1 MEGMSRQAPGSDGN
15 VGAEQTRGRQSI
27 APDVE
32 TEPDTRTKTPHP
44 HRQADLEEHKN
55 DGMNEGESIF
65 VCLDDTHAG
74 QVKSVGPRCASD
86 TPQSNMKTNRTP
98 AVPRASRHAADGFGL
113 TINELRCYKSAAPP
127 YGAQARVEWRHIFRG
142 QTLVVI
148 TASIPVK
155 GKISSRLVEWLQVCC
170 GYKLHFLYQ
179 VAVTFF
185 LQVTHL
191 IVNILV

>member
-15 VGAEQTRGRQSI
+15 VGAEQTQGKQSI

-32 TEPDTRTKTPHP
+32 TEPDIRTQTPHP
-44 HRQADLEEHKN
+44 HRQADLEEYNN

-74 QVKSVGPRCASD
+74 EKKSVGPRCASD
-86 TPQSNMKTNRTP
+86 TLQSNMKTNRTP

-113 TINELRCYKSAAPP
+113 TINDLRCYKSAAPP

-142 QTLVVI
+142 QTLVCDHGRSHNYYSSKSSCTKYCTAAVQLLLQYSI
-148 TASIPVK
+148 TIVLL
-155 GKISSRLVEWLQVCC
+155 SRDFFYVSA
-170 GYKLHFLYQ
+170 
-179 VAVTFF
+179 VAP
-185 LQVTHL
+185 
-191 IVNILV
+191 